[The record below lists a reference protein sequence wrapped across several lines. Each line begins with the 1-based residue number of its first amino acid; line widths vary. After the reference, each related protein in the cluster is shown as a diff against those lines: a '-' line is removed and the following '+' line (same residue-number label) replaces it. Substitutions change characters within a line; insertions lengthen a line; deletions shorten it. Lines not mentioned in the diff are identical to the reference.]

1 MTGEAPES
9 PAAAEDQVVRFSVAL
24 PTDQVDRA
32 AHFLSAGAI
41 AKVAVALEEA
51 GVSACHVTD
60 HPFPPADFPASGG
73 HHSLDPFAV
82 LSVVT
87 TVTERLLLHTNVLI
101 PAYRNPFL
109 AAKSVATL
117 DVLSGGRVILGV
129 AAGYLEQEFAAL
141 GATFDKRGERLEND
155 LVAMRRAWTGGPV
168 HLEGPGWKADGNA
181 MLPTPSPGLRLWMGG
196 NSRAAM
202 RRAVRVAD
210 GWAPFPAS
218 RRTATAVRTD
228 AIVSPED
235 LDARLRELDELVASS
250 DRQAPFDVCMAS
262 FTHHQFARTFDP
274 PALLDEAAALADI
287 GVTWL
292 TVRLPAPD
300 PTTLR
305 RNIDRLGAEV
315 IDRLDR
321 AWPVTERG
329 LRRP

>member
-1 MTGEAPES
+1 MTGEGSEP
-9 PAAAEDQVVRFSVAL
+9 PRAAEDPLVHFSVAL
-24 PTDQVDRA
+24 PTDQVETD
-32 AHFLSAGAI
+32 AHFLSASAI
-41 AKVAVALEEA
+41 GTVAHALEDA
-51 GVSACHVTD
+51 GVAACHVTD
-60 HPFPPADFPASGG
+60 HPFPPAEFPASGG

-82 LSVVT
+82 LSVVAT
-87 TVTERLLLHTNVLI
+87 ATKRLLLHTNVLI

-141 GATFDKRGERLEND
+141 GAAFDRRGERLEHD
-155 LVAMRRAWTGGPV
+155 LAAMRLAWSGGPV
-168 HLEGPGWKADGNA
+168 HLEGPQWKAEGNV
-181 MLPTPSPGLRLWMGG
+181 MLPTPSPGLRVWMGG

-210 GWAPFPAS
+210 GWSPFPAS
-218 RRTATAVRTD
+218 RRAAIAVRTD

-235 LDARLRELDELVASS
+235 LGTRLRELDELLATS
-250 DRQAPFDVCMAS
+250 DREAPFDVCMAS
-262 FTHHQFARTFDP
+262 FTHPHYGRTFDP
-274 PALLDEAAALADI
+274 PALLDEAAALAEI

-315 IDRLDR
+315 IDRL
-321 AWPVTERG
+321 
-329 LRRP
+329 